1 MKKVEKKN
9 HSFNKDIAGKIG
21 IFPAV
26 ILTGL
31 SYWVEYFQKTGKNFY
46 DGYYW
51 VYNSITSWQE
61 FYPYATQKQIRTAL
75 AKLRDEGYI
84 LTANY
89 NKAPFDKT
97 LWYTITDKAIDML
110 NNENSTNYIPSAG
123 NTPAETHQSVKEEKY
138 KDEIKEIIEYLN
150 NKVGCRFRATS
161 ESNNKY
167 IRARLNEGFTIDD
180 FKTVVDNQVAN
191 WKNTEWEQ
199 YLRPSTLF
207 GNKFENYLN
216 AKIKKSAQTEVSS
229 QNQVSK
235 EEFERLKATGKGF

>member
-1 MKKVEKKN
+1 MMKTSIKN
-9 HSFNKDIAGKIG
+9 HSFSVAVAKDVG
-21 IFPAV
+21 ILPAI
-26 ILTGL
+26 ILNNI
-31 SYWVEYFQKTGKNFY
+31 YFWVDYNEKNGTNY
-46 DGYYW
+46 YEDYYW
-51 VYNSITSWQE
+51 SYNSVAAFQRQFS
-61 FYPYATQKQIRTAL
+61 YATPKQIRTAL
-75 AKLRDEGYI
+75 EKLRDEGYI

-97 LWYTITDKAIDML
+97 LWYTVTDKAISIIGGED
-110 NNENSTNYIPSAG
+110 SSNYIPPAG
-123 NTPAETHQSVKEEKY
+123 NTPAESHQSVKEEKY

-180 FKTVVDNQVAN
+180 FKTVVDNQVAS

-216 AKIKKSAQTEVSS
+216 AKIKKSAQGEVSS